1 MQRYV
6 VLAIAIASLLLGVG
20 AVPAFAAPSIPW
32 ATQSVVLNNGASAA
46 ETEAISTLADGSAI
60 VTGLFDGTVAF
71 GSTSLT
77 SAGDDDIFIAKVDAS
92 GAYVWATRAGSTG
105 FDAGYG
111 VSTLADGSAI
121 VTGQFTGTVVFG
133 TTSLTASGRDVFV
146 AKVNSSGS
154 FVWATRAGGSST
166 DKAWYVSTLA
176 DGSAII
182 TGYYR
187 GTIVFGTSPPLVS
200 VAGRDDIFVAKIS
213 ASGVFV
219 WGTSAGGATSSDEGI
234 GVSAMSDG
242 SAIVSGTFEGPATF
256 GSTVLT
262 GTGDS
267 DAFVAKIDAAG
278 SFVWATEA
286 GGTSTDQAFRVSTLA
301 DGSAIFEGHFEGT
314 ATFGSTTLVS
324 AGGQDYF
331 VAKVTASGAFV
342 WATRAGGSGDDG
354 TESWGVS
361 ALADGSAIVTG
372 SFELI
377 ADFGATSLT
386 SAGGSDVFIAKVD
399 GSGAFLWA
407 ISAGGSGDD
416 YGWDVGTLPD
426 GSALA
431 AGPFSGA
438 AVFGSTT
445 LSSVDTDGYVAKV
458 ISPSAAPGSVTATAG
473 SGQATVSWA
482 VPVYSGGA
490 AITSY
495 TATASP
501 SGTTCTVTAPATSCT
516 ITGLVN
522 GTSYTFTVTATNATG
537 TSPASAASA
546 PVTPTT
552 ATAAVTTVANSTNIR
567 LTVLPS
573 STRLRSGQTMRV
585 GIRATNIGK
594 STATAVTT
602 CLTLPANLVVT
613 RTGGAQRAGRSLCFS
628 LGNLAAGATRTRAV
642 HVRAVT
648 LRTVTRQ
655 VIGTARSSAN
665 GASLTTA
672 RSKAIRITPRI
683 VPAEAVTG

>member
-1 MQRYV
+1 
-6 VLAIAIASLLLGVG
+6 
-20 AVPAFAAPSIPW
+20 
-32 ATQSVVLNNGASAA
+32 
-46 ETEAISTLADGSAI
+46 
-60 VTGLFDGTVAF
+60 
-71 GSTSLT
+71 
-77 SAGDDDIFIAKVDAS
+77 
-92 GAYVWATRAGSTG
+92 
-105 FDAGYG
+105 
-111 VSTLADGSAI
+111 
-121 VTGQFTGTVVFG
+121 
-133 TTSLTASGRDVFV
+133 
-146 AKVNSSGS
+146 
-154 FVWATRAGGSST
+154 
-166 DKAWYVSTLA
+166 
-176 DGSAII
+176 
-182 TGYYR
+182 
-187 GTIVFGTSPPLVS
+187 
-200 VAGRDDIFVAKIS
+200 
-213 ASGVFV
+213 
-219 WGTSAGGATSSDEGI
+219 
-234 GVSAMSDG
+234 
-242 SAIVSGTFEGPATF
+242 
-256 GSTVLT
+256 
-262 GTGDS
+262 
-267 DAFVAKIDAAG
+267 
-278 SFVWATEA
+278 
-286 GGTSTDQAFRVSTLA
+286 
-301 DGSAIFEGHFEGT
+301 
-314 ATFGSTTLVS
+314 
-324 AGGQDYF
+324 
-331 VAKVTASGAFV
+331 
-342 WATRAGGSGDDG
+342 
-354 TESWGVS
+354 
-361 ALADGSAIVTG
+361 VTG
-372 SFELI
+372 SFELT

-399 GSGAFLWA
+399 GSGGFLWA

-416 YGWDVGTLPD
+416 YGYDVGTLPD

-431 AGPFSGA
+431 VGPFNGA

-445 LSSVDTDGYVAKV
+445 LSSSSVDTDGYVAKV

-473 SGQATVSWA
+473 SGQAAVSWA

-552 ATAAVTTVANSTNIR
+552 TSTTAATTVANSTNIR

-585 GIRATNIGK
+585 GLRATNIGK

-655 VIGTARSSAN
+655 VIGTARSSATS
-665 GASLTTA
+665 ASLTTA
-672 RSKAIRITPRI
+672 RSKAIRITPL
-683 VPAEAVTG
+683 VTPAEPVTG

>member
-6 VLAIAIASLLLGVG
+6 VLAIASLLLGVG
-20 AVPAFAAPSIPW
+20 AGPAFAAPSIPW
-32 ATQSVVLNNGASAA
+32 ATQSVVLNSASAA
-46 ETEAISTLADGSAI
+46 EIEAISTLADGSAI
-60 VTGLFDGTVAF
+60 VAGPFVGTVAF

-77 SAGDDDIFIAKVDAS
+77 SAGSRDIFIAKVDAS

-105 FDAGYG
+105 SDAGYG

-133 TTSLTASGRDVFV
+133 ATSLTASGRDVFV

-182 TGYYR
+182 TGYYS
-187 GTIVFGTSPPLVS
+187 GTIVFGASPPLVS
-200 VAGRDDIFVAKIS
+200 VAGSDDIFVARIS

-234 GVSAMSDG
+234 AVSAMSDG

-262 GTGDS
+262 GTGNS

-286 GGTSTDQAFRVSTLA
+286 GGTSTDEALRVSTLA
-301 DGSAIFEGHFEGT
+301 DGSAIFQGSFKGI
-314 ATFGSTTLVS
+314 ATFGSTTLAS
-324 AGGQDYF
+324 AGGEDYF

-342 WATRAGGSGDDG
+342 WASRAGGSGDDG
-354 TESWGVS
+354 LESWGVS

-372 SFELI
+372 SFELT

-386 SAGGSDVFIAKVD
+386 SAGRSDVFIAKVD

-473 SGQATVSWA
+473 SGQAAVSWA

-672 RSKAIRITPRI
+672 RSKAIRITPL
-683 VPAEAVTG
+683 VTPAEPVTG

>member
-1 MQRYV
+1 
-6 VLAIAIASLLLGVG
+6 
-20 AVPAFAAPSIPW
+20 
-32 ATQSVVLNNGASAA
+32 
-46 ETEAISTLADGSAI
+46 
-60 VTGLFDGTVAF
+60 
-71 GSTSLT
+71 
-77 SAGDDDIFIAKVDAS
+77 
-92 GAYVWATRAGSTG
+92 
-105 FDAGYG
+105 
-111 VSTLADGSAI
+111 
-121 VTGQFTGTVVFG
+121 
-133 TTSLTASGRDVFV
+133 
-146 AKVNSSGS
+146 
-154 FVWATRAGGSST
+154 
-166 DKAWYVSTLA
+166 
-176 DGSAII
+176 
-182 TGYYR
+182 
-187 GTIVFGTSPPLVS
+187 
-200 VAGRDDIFVAKIS
+200 
-213 ASGVFV
+213 
-219 WGTSAGGATSSDEGI
+219 
-234 GVSAMSDG
+234 MSDG
-242 SAIVSGTFEGPATF
+242 SAIVCGTFEGPATF

-301 DGSAIFEGHFEGT
+301 DGSAIFEGYFEGT

-324 AGGQDYF
+324 AGREDYF

-342 WATRAGGSGDDG
+342 WASRAGGSGDDG
-354 TESWGVS
+354 EESWGVS

-372 SFELI
+372 SFELT

-407 ISAGGSGDD
+407 ISAGGSGND

-431 AGPFSGA
+431 AGPFRGA

-445 LSSVDTDGYVAKV
+445 LSSVRKDSYVAKV

-473 SGQATVSWA
+473 SGQAAVSWA

-552 ATAAVTTVANSTNIR
+552 TTAATTVANSTNIR

-585 GIRATNIGK
+585 GLRATNIGK

-613 RTGGAQRAGRSLCFS
+613 HTGGAQRAGRSLCFS
-628 LGNLAAGATRTRAV
+628 LGNLTAGATRTRAV

-655 VIGTARSSAN
+655 VIGTARSSTN
-665 GASLTTA
+665 GASPTTA
-672 RSKAIRITPRI
+672 RSKAIRITPL
-683 VPAEAVTG
+683 VTPAEPVTG